1 MDRMAGL
8 KYFNVYGPNEYHK
21 EEMQSLVRKGFFQ
34 IKETEKIRLFKSYRS
49 EYADGAQERDFLYI
63 KDAVTMTLFF
73 LDRPDVGGIFNVGSG
88 VARNWNDLAQAI
100 FLAMGIEPNVEY
112 IEMPDSIRNQ
122 YQYYTRAEMEKIRSA
137 GYDRPLTSLENGITD
152 YVENYL
158 MPGKRLGR

>member
-1 MDRMAGL
+1 MDTLTPLNLYGQSKQQFDLWAKGEGVLGRMAGL

-100 FLAMGIEPNVEY
+100 FSAMGLEPKFV
-112 IEMPDSIRNQ
+112 
-122 YQYYTRAEMEKIRSA
+122 
-137 GYDRPLTSLENGITD
+137 
-152 YVENYL
+152 
-158 MPGKRLGR
+158 